1 MPLLKLTNKRRRD
14 TTYTSKMIAKTGIP
28 KCSLVRSL
36 LIVLCRRT
44 KSPGNR
50 TALPVRTAEETRHNI
65 ASSLEGKMKNHPIQC
80 IPPNIAPT
88 TGKINNAGAGSSF
101 FMEEKV
107 DTFISSMLMFSES
120 TLPSISAHL
129 NNRNKA
135 GMTKTKVRRMEKVS
149 ARRNGIIIVKGIDI
163 KTLLK
168 MGRGCQMM
176 VIF

>member
-1 MPLLKLTNKRRRD
+1 MPLLKLSNKRRRD

-28 KCSLVRSL
+28 KYSLVLSS

-44 KSPGNR
+44 KSTGNR
-50 TALPVRTAEETRHNI
+50 TVLRTAKETRHNI
-65 ASSLEGKMKNHPIQC
+65 ASFLEGKMKNHPIQC

-88 TGKINNAGAGSSF
+88 TGKINNAGDGSSF

-129 NNRNKA
+129 NNRNMA
-135 GMTKTKVRRMEKVS
+135 GMTKTKERTIEKVS

-163 KTLLK
+163 KPCLRW
-168 MGRGCQMM
+168 GGVAR
-176 VIF
+176 